1 MCRAVHGA
9 GGQGGLCGCLGGG
22 AHGSLVGQPC
32 EERGHMASMRAC
44 GEGAALML
52 GTHMAG
58 TCLWGC
64 LHPFVCRGQFLKEGR
79 SSLGQ
84 PGIVVIC
91 WS

>member
-1 MCRAVHGA
+1 
-9 GGQGGLCGCLGGG
+9 
-22 AHGSLVGQPC
+22 
-32 EERGHMASMRAC
+32 MASMRAC